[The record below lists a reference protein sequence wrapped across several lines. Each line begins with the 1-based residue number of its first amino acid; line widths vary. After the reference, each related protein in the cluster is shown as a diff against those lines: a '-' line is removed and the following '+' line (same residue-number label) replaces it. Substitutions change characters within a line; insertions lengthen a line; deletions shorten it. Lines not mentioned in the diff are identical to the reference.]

1 MCIKIELLLQKGFH
15 SIDRWF
21 MNECEKHQLFLYC
34 AKNFDDEL
42 VLEKQDLDFN
52 LSLRLKTCKIL
63 QNTLMGVC
71 AVHICIMKQSTT
83 QATMNECSYK

>member
-52 LSLRLKTCKIL
+52 LSFTSRNL
-63 QNTLMGVC
+63 QNTTKKYIDGCLCNV
-71 AVHICIMKQSTT
+71 AVKFIYSEK
-83 QATMNECSYK
+83 ATKFC